1 MTRRKKVS
9 TQESDPGERPDD
21 REQIEP
27 AEQQDQLLY
36 TSVFS
41 KSQPIY
47 SNIGPAQRGRHKKEK
62 KEDREMVEYAAVTF
76 ISAGTAPR
84 SRHQEPPEDPAA
96 VYSLVN
102 KPSRKQ

>member
-36 TSVFS
+36 TSVHFS
-41 KSQPIY
+41 KSQPV
-47 SNIGPAQRGRHKKEK
+47 SSKTKEYQ
-62 KEDREMVEYAAVTF
+62 EMVEYAAVTF
-76 ISAGTAPR
+76 KSARTEPR
-84 SRHQEPPEDPAA
+84 SRRQEPPEDPDA
-96 VYSLVN
+96 VYSRVS
-102 KPSRKQ
+102 KSSRKL